1 MQVKIFKFGLK
12 KMSLRG
18 KLLGYLTIL
27 FNFLLFF
34 SYLAYLSNPTKAVW
48 IAFMGLAYPP
58 LIFINTL
65 FCIIWLLKRKLFFL
79 PSLILI
85 IVGMYHHSRFF
96 QINSFAHI
104 KKSENSINIMSYN
117 VRLFDLYNWNEN
129 KESKQ
134 KILNLIKNKNPDII
148 CFQEYFY
155 DKSKQFK
162 TRDLIM
168 KELGFNYYHE
178 NFSDE
183 SKNNSYFGLATFS
196 KFPIINRENLQFNN
210 DNSNQCIWSDI
221 VKDQDTLRIFNT
233 HLGSIRFNHSDYNI
247 IGGKGNPILPHQK
260 VPQQDII
267 KRLKLGFSK
276 RSKQISQL
284 IPIIQQSPF
293 KKIIC
298 CDLND
303 TPISYAYNRMDR
315 DLKDAFTY
323 SGIGFGGT
331 YIGKVP
337 GLRIDYIWH
346 DKRLSSNNF
355 LTHPEELSDHKA
367 ISADIFLP

>member
-1 MQVKIFKFGLK
+1 MQAKIFKFGLK

-96 QINSFAHI
+96 QINSFAYI

-134 KILNLIKNKNPDII
+134 ED
-148 CFQEYFY
+148 
-155 DKSKQFK
+155 
-162 TRDLIM
+162 
-168 KELGFNYYHE
+168 
-178 NFSDE
+178 
-183 SKNNSYFGLATFS
+183 
-196 KFPIINRENLQFNN
+196 
-210 DNSNQCIWSDI
+210 
-221 VKDQDTLRIFNT
+221 
-233 HLGSIRFNHSDYNI
+233 
-247 IGGKGNPILPHQK
+247 
-260 VPQQDII
+260 
-267 KRLKLGFSK
+267 
-276 RSKQISQL
+276 
-284 IPIIQQSPF
+284 
-293 KKIIC
+293 
-298 CDLND
+298 
-303 TPISYAYNRMDR
+303 
-315 DLKDAFTY
+315 
-323 SGIGFGGT
+323 
-331 YIGKVP
+331 
-337 GLRIDYIWH
+337 
-346 DKRLSSNNF
+346 
-355 LTHPEELSDHKA
+355 
-367 ISADIFLP
+367 